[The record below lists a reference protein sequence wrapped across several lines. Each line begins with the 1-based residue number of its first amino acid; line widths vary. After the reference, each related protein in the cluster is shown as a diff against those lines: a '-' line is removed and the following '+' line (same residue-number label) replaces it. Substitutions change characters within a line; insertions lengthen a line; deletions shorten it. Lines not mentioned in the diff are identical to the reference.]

1 MMSCRMHA
9 YMMECMTAVQI
20 RNVPDEVQ
28 RVLKQRAA
36 RAGQSLSEYLLG
48 ELRLLA
54 SRPTVEELTE
64 RIELRGRVD
73 IATPAADILVDER
86 VLREARSV
94 RV

>member
-73 IATPAADILVDER
+73 IATPAADIVVDER
-86 VLREARSV
+86 ALREARSV

>member
-1 MMSCRMHA
+1 
-9 YMMECMTAVQI
+9 MTAVQI

-64 RIELRGRVD
+64 RIQVRGRVD
-73 IATPAADILVDER
+73 IVMPAAEVLVAER
-86 VLREARSV
+86 LVRETRPV
-94 RV
+94 RG

>member
-1 MMSCRMHA
+1 MMSCIMHA
-9 YMMECMTAVQI
+9 CMMECMTAVQI

-73 IATPAADILVDER
+73 IATPAADIVVDER
-86 VLREARSV
+86 ALREARSV

>member
-1 MMSCRMHA
+1 MMSCIMHA
-9 YMMECMTAVQI
+9 YMIECMTAVQI

-73 IATPAADILVDER
+73 IATPAADVLVDER

>member
-1 MMSCRMHA
+1 MHDA
-9 YMMECMTAVQI
+9 CIYAECMTAVQI

-64 RIELRGRVD
+64 RIQVRGRVD
-73 IATPAADILVDER
+73 IVMPAAEVLVAER
-86 VLREARSV
+86 LVRETRPV
-94 RV
+94 RG

>member
-1 MMSCRMHA
+1 MN
-9 YMMECMTAVQI
+9 CMTAVQI

-48 ELRLLA
+48 ELRVLA
-54 SRPTVEELTE
+54 ARPTMEELTE

-73 IATPAADILVDER
+73 IAVPAAEILVDER
-86 VLREARSV
+86 VLREARSLHV
-94 RV
+94 